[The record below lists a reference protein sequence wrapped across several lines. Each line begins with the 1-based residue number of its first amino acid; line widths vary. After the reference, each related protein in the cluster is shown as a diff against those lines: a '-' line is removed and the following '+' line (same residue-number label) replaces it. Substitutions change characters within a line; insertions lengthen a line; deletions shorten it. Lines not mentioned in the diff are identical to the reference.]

1 MVRSVWAV
9 PSQAQVSP
17 LMSDATPVASLPLPT
32 GADDELCRPFD
43 PAILDVGMAE
53 EAEELAPPRLV
64 RALHVIN
71 GEHYSGA
78 ERVQDL
84 LAGYLPECG
93 YEVGF
98 ACVKPGRFP
107 DARKF
112 RDAALYSVPMRG
124 RLDFSCGRKLA
135 ALIRDEGYALVH
147 AHTPRSLMV
156 ASHAARLAGVPLVY
170 HVHSPAGRD
179 STRWF
184 RNMSN
189 AWLERR
195 LARRASRL
203 IAVSPSVRRYMI
215 EQGFAASEVICVP
228 NGVPTVDVPPRSEA
242 PAALTLGMT
251 ALFRPRKGIEV
262 LLEALKI
269 ARRVGCNVRLRTI
282 GPFETPGY
290 EAEVRGLATRLG
302 LDDAID
308 WTGFV
313 TNVSAELAQVDAL
326 VLPSLFGEGL
336 PMVVLEAMAAGLP
349 VIASDVE
356 GVPEAVVDRQDGLLV
371 QPGDASSLAA
381 AIDELASGLIDYP
394 ALSRNAQARHAEY
407 FSAEAMA
414 ANVARVYDQVLGR

>member
-1 MVRSVWAV
+1 
-9 PSQAQVSP
+9 
-17 LMSDATPVASLPLPT
+17 MSDATPVALLPLTT
-32 GADDELCRPFD
+32 GADDELCRPFE
-43 PAILDVGMAE
+43 PAVLDVDAV
-53 EAEELAPPRLV
+53 EAVAPPRLV
-64 RALHVIN
+64 RVLHVIN

-84 LAGYLPECG
+84 LAGYLPDCG

-98 ACVKPGRFP
+98 ACVKPNRFP
-107 DARKF
+107 EVRKF
-112 RDAALYSVPMRG
+112 RDAALYPMPMRS

-135 ALIRDEGYALVH
+135 ALIRDEGFALIH

-156 ASHAARLAGVPLVY
+156 ADQAARLAKVPLIY

-184 RNMSN
+184 RNMAN
-189 AWLERR
+189 AWLERHS
-195 LARRASRL
+195 AHRAARL

-215 EQGFAASEVICVP
+215 EQGFLASHVICVP
-228 NGVPTVDVPPRSEA
+228 NGVPTIDASPRAQA
-242 PAALTLGMT
+242 PKSWTLGMT
-251 ALFRPRKGIEV
+251 ALFRPRKGVEI
-262 LLEALKI
+262 LLEALKL
-269 ARRVGCNVRLRTI
+269 ARRSGSNVRLRAI
-282 GPFETPGY
+282 GPFETPAY
-290 EAEVRGLATRLG
+290 EAEVRSLATRLG

-313 TNVSAELAQVDAL
+313 TNVSAELAKIDAL

-371 QPGDASSLAA
+371 QPGDAASLAA